1 MIRDDDFSL
10 ELAEHLTITI
20 TIIIIIIDIISITTT
35 IIDIIIIRDDDF
47 PLELAEHL
55 TLEQCESLI
64 PSGPGGWRKVILMI
78 GLEIQNHHLVF
89 QTSAVLQC
97 LLREARDSRK
107 EAAIVRSDEKFLRP

>member
-1 MIRDDDFSL
+1 MLMIRDDDFSL

-20 TIIIIIIDIISITTT
+20 TFTILINMIMITTTIIDIIIIIIIIDT
-35 IIDIIIIRDDDF
+35 IIIIIRDDDF

-78 GLEIQNHHLVF
+78 GLEVPNHHLVF
-89 QTSAVLQC
+89 
-97 LLREARDSRK
+97 
-107 EAAIVRSDEKFLRP
+107 

>member
-1 MIRDDDFSL
+1 MVATDSNNGNVDDQRRRLFL

-20 TIIIIIIDIISITTT
+20 TFTILINMIMITTTIIDIIIIIIIIDT
-35 IIDIIIIRDDDF
+35 IIIIIRDDDF

-78 GLEIQNHHLVF
+78 GLELPNHNLVF
-89 QTSAVLQC
+89 
-97 LLREARDSRK
+97 
-107 EAAIVRSDEKFLRP
+107 